1 MSMVREHAS
10 DPSNIKRAMD
20 FSSAVSDKLNEE
32 SKKDS

>member
-1 MSMVREHAS
+1 MDHAS

-20 FSSAVSDKLNEE
+20 FTSSVSDRLNEE